1 MENVFT
7 APEATV
13 IIFNDDSFITTSSS
27 SGSGKDENIGKWDFN

>member
-13 IIFNDDSFITTSSS
+13 IIFNDDSFITS

>member
-13 IIFNDDSFITTSSS
+13 IIFNDDSITSS
-27 SGSGKDENIGKWDFN
+27 GTGKDENIGKWDFN